1 MIMPSAPPKSDGL
14 PQGARTRCPLILV
27 IDDTEDLRELFAA
40 ELATDGFLV
49 IDAADGET
57 GIEKARRF
65 EPDGIVLDLMLPG
78 INGFNVARIL
88 RGEERTRNAAIVA
101 VTALRSQHHRAM
113 AFDAGCDACL
123 SKPVLG
129 AAIVAELM
137 RLLVQR
143 RPAGDISWLKKR

>member
-1 MIMPSAPPKSDGL
+1 MMPQAPPKSDRF
-14 PQGARTRCPLILV
+14 PQSARTRCPLILV
-27 IDDTEDLRELFAA
+27 IEDTDDLRELFAA

-49 IDAADGET
+49 IDAANGET

-88 RGEERTRNAAIVA
+88 RGEERTRNTAIVA
-101 VTALRSQHHRAM
+101 VTALRSQHHHAM

-129 AAIVAELM
+129 ARVVAELM

-143 RPAGDISWLKKR
+143 RPAGDISRLKKR

>member
-1 MIMPSAPPKSDGL
+1 MMPSAPPKSDRL
-14 PQGARTRCPLILV
+14 PPSARTRCPLILV
-27 IDDTEDLRELFAA
+27 IEDTADLRELFAA

-49 IDAADGET
+49 IDAGDGET

-65 EPDGIVLDLMLPG
+65 APDGIVLDLMLPG

-88 RGEERTRNAAIVA
+88 RGEERTRNAAILA
-101 VTALRSQHHRAM
+101 VTALRSQHHHSM

-123 SKPVLG
+123 CKPVLG
-129 AAIVAELM
+129 AAVAAELV

-143 RPAGDISWLKKR
+143 RSRGDLSRLKKR